1 MGAGL
6 LGRLLFFFI
15 PSLYLCLMRTVETY
29 LLAFVFTLLTCS
41 PLFSQESVDAVV
53 QSSEIHFDSQRIDL
67 GNALYAKDSTYVY
80 RFAYENVG
88 HAPLIVNK
96 AVGHCPCITVE
107 HSTEPLAPGG
117 RDTLTVF
124 FKPSHASKY
133 SQQITVFNNS
143 SRSVITLYAK
153 GTFLKSSDWN
163 KIGKSDPHE

>member
-1 MGAGL
+1 
-6 LGRLLFFFI
+6 
-15 PSLYLCLMRTVETY
+15 MRSIETY
-29 LLAFVFTLLTCS
+29 LFAFVFALLIAS
-41 PLFSQESVDAVV
+41 PVFSQD
-53 QSSEIHFDSQRIDL
+53 FDGAKDPASGIRFVSQRIDL
-67 GNALYAKDSTYVY
+67 GKTLYTKDSTYVY

-88 HAPLIVNK
+88 NAPLIVNK

-153 GTFLKSSDWN
+153 GTFLKPSDWN

>member
-1 MGAGL
+1 MAV
-6 LGRLLFFFI
+6 FF
-15 PSLYLCLMRTVETY
+15 
-29 LLAFVFTLLTCS
+29 AFFAYA
-41 PLFSQESVDAVV
+41 PLHSQKLVGSVDQV
-53 QSSEIHFDSQRIDL
+53 STIRFDTLRIDL
-67 GNALYAKDSTYVY
+67 GKTLYTKDSTYVY

-88 HAPLIVNK
+88 NAPLIVNK